1 MNPPGADIAGLM
13 KESNPIA
20 PPPPSPASVPH
31 RPPIAAIVLPKNDDE
46 PPQGGW
52 IWAVVVVL
60 VLAAAAAAIY
70 YFYGRSGTS
79 TSTAARRAAMAARP
93 VPVVSAVSRVGDLPQ
108 YLTGLGN
115 VIPLKSVTVRT
126 RVDGQVD
133 SVSFVE
139 GQLIHEGEL
148 LAQIDPRPFQVQ
160 QKQAEGQ
167 LAKDQAAY
175 NVAKINVQRDKEA
188 LAANAIAAQL
198 LDTDQSAMDQ
208 ATAAMKVDQSQ
219 IDSAKLQLTYCK
231 VTSPITGRIGL
242 RLVDPGNIVHA
253 SDSTG
258 IAVIAQRQ
266 PITLVFSLPEDVVGQ
281 VEKKIN
287 AGETL
292 GVDAFDRDMK
302 IKLATGTLLAS
313 DNQIDP
319 TTGMLKFK
327 AIFPNEDDSLF
338 PNQFA
343 NARLLIDTVQNAVLV
358 PTDAVQHGLNSA
370 TFVYVVKF
378 DAAGGEAEAA
388 PAGAGRGA
396 GGGGG
401 GGGGARQQGAAAGK
415 PGTVEMHD
423 VVVGPSEGDMTVIA
437 SGLNAG
443 ETVVTEGVDKLTDGS
458 KVTVHSAEEAAAATA
473 ANNSATTRPARM
485 HGGGKRGTGA
495 AGATTG
501 HAG

>member
-1 MNPPGADIAGLM
+1 MNPTGADVAGLM
-13 KESNPIA
+13 KESNPMV
-20 PPPPSPASVPH
+20 PPPPLPAPH
-31 RPPIAAIVLPKNDDE
+31 RPPIAPSGLPRNDDE

-60 VLAAAAAAIY
+60 VLAAAAVAIY
-70 YFYGRSGTS
+70 FFYGRSGA
-79 TSTAARRAAMAARP
+79 STAAAGRRAAMAGRP
-93 VPVVSAVSRVGDLPQ
+93 VPVVSAVARIGDLPQ

-115 VIPLKSVTVRT
+115 VVPLKSVTVRT

-139 GQLIHEGEL
+139 GQLVHEGDL

-160 QKQAEGQ
+160 QEQAEGQ

-175 NVAKINVQRDKEA
+175 NVAKTNVQRDKEA
-188 LAANAIAAQL
+188 LAANAIAAQQ

-208 ATAAMKVDQSQ
+208 AAAAMKVDQSQ
-219 IDSAKLQLTYCK
+219 IDSAKLQLTYCN

-287 AGETL
+287 AGEKL
-292 GVDAFDRDMK
+292 AVDAFDRDMK
-302 IKLATGTLLAS
+302 LKLATGSLLAS

-327 AIFPNEDDSLF
+327 AIFPNEDDALF

-358 PTDAVQHGLNSA
+358 PTAAVQHGLQSA

-378 DAAGGEAEAA
+378 DAGGASEA
-388 PAGAGRGA
+388 PAAGGA
-396 GGGGG
+396 GGTEQHGP
-401 GGGGARQQGAAAGK
+401 AAAAAGK
-415 PGTVEMHD
+415 PGTVEMRD
-423 VVVGPSEGDMTVIA
+423 VVVGPSEGDTTVIA
-437 SGLNAG
+437 NGLNAG
-443 ETVVTEGVDKLTDGS
+443 DTVVTDGVDKLNDGS
-458 KVTVHSAEEAAAATA
+458 KVLARNADEAAAAGNA
-473 ANNSATTRPARM
+473 ATTRPARM
-485 HGGGKRGTGA
+485 HGGGSGKRGA